1 MRPHFWTR
9 IYVSSVAFAI
19 IVIVT
24 TNYFVNPYNLF
35 YPNPHTQYNRL
46 KKDIISERMTYF
58 YEMQYIRPQTL
69 MVGTSRIGYFKS
81 YTLKPYAPSPIFN
94 LTLAGSSVYEQRRYI
109 QYAIEHLPVKTI
121 VWSLDFF
128 SFNPIKQPY
137 PSFSEDRLKHS
148 IYLDDYLISLF
159 SYRTFERSLKTLK
172 INHREGPFDD
182 NVSAYYEPH
191 HYMDVQGQTLSYEEV
206 RKNANWTLNEYADHE
221 AFLKPAE
228 FRNPQAITPKLAEVA
243 YIINLCKE
251 KHIRCLIYTSPVY
264 REHLD
269 MIYKLGLGDTYEY
282 WKKGLAHI
290 TDYWDFNTY
299 NSLTEN
305 LMNFRDSSHM
315 VSDNGKFIFTRL
327 FNAVPYLG
335 PADFGYYATQ
345 ENIDSHIKEQRRFIH
360 PFVFHKEYP
369 DSMKSAE

>member
-1 MRPHFWTR
+1 MHSRAWIR
-9 IYVSSVAFAI
+9 VYLSAVI
-19 IVIVT
+19 IVITVIGT
-24 TNYFVNPYNLF
+24 VNYLVNPYNVF
-35 YPNPHTQYNRL
+35 KPNHHTHYNRL

-58 YEMQYIRPQTL
+58 YEMRYIRPQTL

-81 YTLKPYAPSPIFN
+81 NTLKPYAPSPIFN

-109 QYAIEHLPVKTI
+109 EYAINHLPIKTV

-128 SFNPIKQPY
+128 SFNPVKEPY
-137 PSFSEDRLKHS
+137 PAFSEDRLNHPL
-148 IYLDDYLISLF
+148 YLNDYTTALL

-172 INHREGPFDD
+172 INRINTPLDD
-182 NVSAYYEPH
+182 NVSEYYEQH
-191 HYMDVQGQTLSYEEV
+191 HYMDVQGQTLSRNEV
-206 RKNANWTLNEYADHE
+206 RKNANWTLNEYADHD
-221 AFLKPAE
+221 AFLHAKE
-228 FRNPQAITPKLAEVA
+228 FRNPHAIDAKLAEVA
-243 YIINLCKE
+243 YVLHLCKE

-269 MIYKLGLGDTYEY
+269 MIYKIGLGDTYEY
-282 WKKGLAHI
+282 WKRGLAHI
-290 TDYWDFNTY
+290 TNYWDFNTY

-315 VSDNGKFIFTRL
+315 VSDNGKFIFTKL
-327 FNAVPYLG
+327 FNAAPYLG
-335 PADFGYYATQ
+335 PDDFGYYATH
-345 ENIDSHIKEQRRFIH
+345 ENIDAHIQEQRRFVR